1 MNPVEW
7 KERAYATAAA
17 VELGWTPSL
26 EALVT
31 YGLQSPHLSAFARFG
46 RLTLTPSSTPA
57 EAQTY
62 FQAFLLSNQ
71 REREGRLYLKEV
83 STVTD
88 PAVDVILAAFAGMS
102 EDTQVQARLL
112 HRQSMAAENLL
123 GALLERYL
131 ARELEPHG
139 WVWCA
144 GNTIRAV
151 DFIRLD
157 LSLALQVKNRS
168 NSENSSSSAIRVG
181 TEILKWYRVNA
192 NTGRTN
198 WEKFPAELPAPLS
211 EEGFHQFIREYAE
224 SVK

>member
-1 MNPVEW
+1 MTQAEFM
-7 KERAYATAAA
+7 RLARAAA
-17 VELGWTPSL
+17 QAVNVAWTPAL

-31 YGLQSPHLSAFARFG
+31 YGLQSPSLSAFARFG
-46 RLTLTPSSTPA
+46 RLTIAPDAKPA

-62 FQAFLLSNQ
+62 FQAFLLSHI
-71 REREGRLYLKEV
+71 REREGQLHLREV
-83 STVTD
+83 STVAD
-88 PAVDVILAAFAGMS
+88 PAVDVILAAFAGMQ
-102 EDTQVQARLL
+102 EDTQTQARLL

-211 EEGFHQFIREYAE
+211 EEGFHDFIREYAKG
-224 SVK
+224 VH